1 MLQITDA
8 EARVMEVLWAAGAP
22 LSAEEI
28 AAGLRGPQRWQL
40 ATIKTLVNRL
50 LNKGAIRARK
60 DGRRYLYSPRL
71 RRDLREQEDLCAA
84 VFGLHVGHLN
94 LHAGKVTA
102 VDVEPKQVSK
112 VVADGLFED
121 RPKSLLGQTHFL
133 SLRLISLQ
141 RCEEVPIV
149 VGRHPKHVIH
159 VRPFQRE

>member
-71 RRDLREQEDLCAA
+71 RRERWVGAQASGLLDRLFGGSLAPLVAHFGNQRPLRADEVEALRRLLESYEQEGAPQSPEI
-84 VFGLHVGHLN
+84 
-94 LHAGKVTA
+94 AGRR
-102 VDVEPKQVSK
+102 
-112 VVADGLFED
+112 
-121 RPKSLLGQTHFL
+121 RPKS
-133 SLRLISLQ
+133 
-141 RCEEVPIV
+141 
-149 VGRHPKHVIH
+149 
-159 VRPFQRE
+159 